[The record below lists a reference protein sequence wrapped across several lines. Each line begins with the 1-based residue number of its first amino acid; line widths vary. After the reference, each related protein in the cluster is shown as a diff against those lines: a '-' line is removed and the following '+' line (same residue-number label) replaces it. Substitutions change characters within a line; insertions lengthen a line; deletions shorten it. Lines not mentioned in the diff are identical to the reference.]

1 MKQLST
7 LSQNII
13 VNAIFRDL
21 NANNRHVRIQV
32 ITETVPYV
40 FFFIYYLSIAHK
52 QVACIFCLFKIVPSF
67 SMSFIYMVR
76 SIYLYNRCLS
86 PLMLWIRLSP
96 RARCT
101 TLSDKSCQR
110 GRSVVFSGFSGFLH
124 Q

>member
-1 MKQLST
+1 VKQLST

-32 ITETVPYV
+32 ITEIVP
-40 FFFIYYLSIAHK
+40 FGFCIYYLSVAHK
-52 QVACIFCLFKIVPSF
+52 QVACIFCLFKIVTSF

-86 PLMLWIRLSP
+86 PPMLWVRLPP

-101 TLSDKSCQR
+101 TLSDKSCQC
-110 GRSVVFSGFSGFLH
+110 GRSVVFSGSFGFLH